1 MVMGARVFQGESIQG
16 FDLNLGL
23 TCVSGW

>member
-1 MVMGARVFQGESIQG
+1 MGARLFHGESIQG

-23 TCVSGW
+23 TYICG